1 MPTRAAPNKR
11 GHSIASNNKAD
22 GCFQTLG
29 GTARVFGCLACA
41 CNFLAKYQI
50 LNNYKKNIIKIQ
62 KKNPLT
68 LGLKILAFNSISIV
82 SLYILII
89 FLYLEKY

>member
-1 MPTRAAPNKR
+1 M
-11 GHSIASNNKAD
+11 
-22 GCFQTLG
+22 
-29 GTARVFGCLACA
+29 
-41 CNFLAKYQI
+41 
-50 LNNYKKNIIKIQ
+50 KIQ